1 MDKSKIDYT
10 LYLCTDRGL
19 MSCETIEQSVEEGV
33 KGGCTVIQLREK
45 DCTSR
50 EFYELAV
57 RVKKITDKYNVP
69 LIINDRLDIA
79 QAVDC
84 AGVHLGQSDMPCAVA
99 RKILGEDKIIGISAA
114 TLEEAKKAQA
124 DGADYLGVGAM
135 YATNTKTD
143 ARAVTKEQLVEIRA
157 AVDIPIVI
165 IPAEMGVSYPCN
177 AVWPLWALAK
187 YRKINTVLSDLREKW
202 GNMSSVWANNTLQ
215 EFWKAYP
222 DEGSQWSHC
231 AMYPLIALNQ
241 GIAGVYPLK
250 PGCERIK
257 MEPQLG
263 DLEHIRFDVQT
274 LKGAIQLSAQG
285 IKGKRELRLQVPD
298 SLSIEL
304 RLDKREK
311 VDLPLLR
318 TEKDGINVYEITHPG
333 SYVLKLKYT

>member
-99 RKILGEDKIIGISAA
+99 IIGISAA

-157 AVDIPIVI
+157 AVYIPIVI
-165 IPAEMGVSYPCN
+165 IGGVNQKTVPNFKGMGIDGAAVVS
-177 AVWPLWALAK
+177 AVVSQPDIEKAAK
-187 YRKINTVLSDLREKW
+187 DLRE
-202 GNMSSVWANNTLQ
+202 L
-215 EFWKAYP
+215 
-222 DEGSQWSHC
+222 
-231 AMYPLIALNQ
+231 
-241 GIAGVYPLK
+241 
-250 PGCERIK
+250 CEDCFGR
-257 MEPQLG
+257 
-263 DLEHIRFDVQT
+263 
-274 LKGAIQLSAQG
+274 
-285 IKGKRELRLQVPD
+285 
-298 SLSIEL
+298 
-304 RLDKREK
+304 
-311 VDLPLLR
+311 
-318 TEKDGINVYEITHPG
+318 
-333 SYVLKLKYT
+333 